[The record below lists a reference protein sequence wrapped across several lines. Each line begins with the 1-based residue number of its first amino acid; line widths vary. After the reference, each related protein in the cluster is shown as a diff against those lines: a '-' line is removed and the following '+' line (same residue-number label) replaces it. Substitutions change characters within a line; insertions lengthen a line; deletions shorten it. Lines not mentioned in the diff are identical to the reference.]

1 MSTSPLVVARR
12 PSDPPVASSQDG
24 HQSVM
29 SRRVRDV
36 RDRLHGL
43 ERHRRHIWTLI
54 WIGLAGTAAY
64 VLLPE
69 LEGLYQSLGTLEAA
83 DPRWLLAGAGI
94 VALRYVMT
102 VVSLQMAVGR
112 PIPFGPTLLVQ
123 VSTSFI
129 GRLTPEGV
137 GWLVLNQR
145 YLERL
150 GIGRASALAAI
161 TLKVLAGG
169 VMRLAIT
176 AAVAMMAG
184 ASGLFEVQIP
194 NAWPYFILVVL
205 VVLII
210 AVMLRSV
217 LGSAVGRVMAPV
229 VAGGKDLLGVFRQPV
244 RAVVLLGSSAALT
257 VANALALMAGLMAF
271 GVDASLVQVSAVY
284 LGATAVAAASPTPGN
299 LGAVE
304 VALTAGLTAIGIAS
318 APAVAAVVVYRLL
331 TFWLPLLPGFI
342 AFRYLQHRQ
351 HI

>member
-1 MSTSPLVVARR
+1 MSTSPLAVARR
-12 PSDPPVASSQDG
+12 SGDPPLTSSKDRHWELRWG
-24 HQSVM
+24 CL
-29 SRRVRDV
+29 RAV
-36 RDRLHGL
+36 RDRLHQL
-43 ERHRRHIWTLI
+43 DRHRRRIWTLI
-54 WIGLAGTAAY
+54 WIGLAGAAAY
-64 VLLPE
+64 ILLPE
-69 LEGLYQSLGTLEAA
+69 LEGLSQALGTLEAA
-83 DPRWLLAGAGI
+83 DARWLLAGAGV
-94 VALRYVMT
+94 VALRYVMA

-123 VSTSFI
+123 VSASFI

-176 AAVAMMAG
+176 AAVAAMAG
-184 ASGLFEVQIP
+184 ASGLFQVQIP
-194 NAWPYFILVVL
+194 NAWPYLSLIVLGVVALV
-205 VVLII
+205 
-210 AVMLRSV
+210 ATLRSV
-217 LGSAVGRVMAPV
+217 LGPVIARVMAPV
-229 VAGGKDLLGVFRQPV
+229 LAGGKDLLRIFRQPV
-244 RAVVLLGSSAALT
+244 RAVVLLGASAALT

-271 GVDASLVQVSAVY
+271 GVDASLVQVFAVY

-304 VALTAGLTAIGIAS
+304 VALSAGLTAIGIAS
-318 APAVAAVVVYRLL
+318 APAVAAVVIYRLL